1 MNLWKSVALASITV
15 SVMSVGYNVASAS
28 PGERQPHIAGGQPH
42 MESALSLLQQAKGE
56 LQKAEHDKGGWREAA
71 AAGVSTAISQTE
83 KGIAAGA
90 GK

>member
-1 MNLWKSVALASITV
+1 MNLWKSVALASIAV

-28 PGERQPHIAGGQPH
+28 PGERRPAVAGGQPH

-71 AAGVSTAISQTE
+71 VAGVSTAISQTE
-83 KGIAAGA
+83 RGINAGA